1 MYRNRV
7 TFHYQDIKNR
17 SVEYSTVIDQHDV
30 IRIDVHRDTFHSNPV
45 PFASVCQDIL
55 VLLEGSAK
63 EVEEVLQNSVGRG
76 FEELPKYSVSRSL
89 HYVCDHCP
97 TSSELH
103 YLTPEQYHT
112 SDLEIT
118 CSKNRKRRPLTEKEK
133 VWFPEE
139 VNIFY
144 IHTLLELFISISR
157 LKRQCQKVTRRMEE
171 TNLNRYQCLIKIT
184 MSCFFL

>member
-7 TFHYQDIKNR
+7 TFHYQDITNR
-17 SVEYSTVIDQHDV
+17 SVEYSNVTDQHDV
-30 IRIDVHRDTFHSNPV
+30 IRVDVHRDTFHSNPV
-45 PFASVCQDIL
+45 PFASVCQNIL
-55 VLLEGSAK
+55 VLLEESAK

-76 FEELPKYSVSRSL
+76 FEELPKYSVSRSWQ
-89 HYVCDHCP
+89 YVCDHCP

-103 YLTPEQYHT
+103 YFTLERYHT

-118 CSKNRKRRPLTEKEK
+118 CSKNREHRHLTEKGK

-144 IHTLLELFISISR
+144 IHTLLKLFISIYVNKAVSEGDHEDGGN
-157 LKRQCQKVTRRMEE
+157 KSKQVS
-171 TNLNRYQCLIKIT
+171 
-184 MSCFFL
+184 MSH